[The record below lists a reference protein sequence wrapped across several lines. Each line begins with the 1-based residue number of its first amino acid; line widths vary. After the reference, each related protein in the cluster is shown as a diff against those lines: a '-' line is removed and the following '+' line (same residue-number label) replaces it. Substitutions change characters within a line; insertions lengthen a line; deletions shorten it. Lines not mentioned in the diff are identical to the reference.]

1 MKRYLDIEFETD
13 GSTTIYDRKQSSK
26 RYNGN
31 DCSIPIVASIVIAIP
46 FLILIVTAIVK
57 L

>member
-1 MKRYLDIEFETD
+1 MKKYLDIEFETN

-26 RYNGN
+26 RYVANE
-31 DCSIPIVASIVIAIP
+31 CSIPIIASIVIAIP
-46 FLILIVTAIVK
+46 FLILIGTAIAK